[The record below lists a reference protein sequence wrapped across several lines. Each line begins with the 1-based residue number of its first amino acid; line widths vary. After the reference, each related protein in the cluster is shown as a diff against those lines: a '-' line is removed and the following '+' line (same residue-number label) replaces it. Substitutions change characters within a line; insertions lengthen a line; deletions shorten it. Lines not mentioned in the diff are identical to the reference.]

1 MKKSANQPSNSVY
14 NSIVAGTR
22 IEGVIHS
29 ETNIRIDGELK
40 GKLYCD
46 GKVIIGKDG
55 KIEGDIRCEDAI
67 IEGAFVGNIS
77 VNALLDVR
85 ASADINGDINT
96 DKISIQAGANFNGHC
111 RMGGQL
117 LQGHEGESS
126 TQPLAV
132 KSNERS

>member
-1 MKKSANQPSNSVY
+1 MKKSSNQANNSVY
-14 NSIVAGTR
+14 NSIVSGTR

-46 GKVIIGKDG
+46 GKIILGKEG
-55 KIEGDIRCEDAI
+55 RIEGDIRCEDAV
-67 IEGAFVGNIS
+67 IEGTFVGNMS

-96 DKISIQAGANFNGHC
+96 DRISIQAGATYNGHC
-111 RMGGQL
+111 RMGGQI
-117 LQGHEGESS
+117 LQGYEGEAS
-126 TQPLAV
+126 TAV
-132 KSNERS
+132 PSGKTNE